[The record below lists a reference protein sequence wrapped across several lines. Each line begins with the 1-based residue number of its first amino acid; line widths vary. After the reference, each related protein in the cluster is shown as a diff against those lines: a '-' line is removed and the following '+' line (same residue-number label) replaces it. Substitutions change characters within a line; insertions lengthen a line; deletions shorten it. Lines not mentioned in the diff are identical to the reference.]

1 MGTSVLIDYQLKG
14 WAAKNEHVIK
24 QTYPDIRYVGNPPNP
39 PQSSPDHM
47 VAAYCMENGCDL
59 LTADKTAYTTWL
71 NHEMDEI
78 CISVFST
85 DGQIVY
91 RLAAC
96 PRAAD

>member
-1 MGTSVLIDYQLKG
+1 MGTSVLIDYQLRG
-14 WAAKNEHVIK
+14 WATKNEDSIK
-24 QTYPDIRYVGNPPNP
+24 QTYPDIRYVGDPQNPAQN
-39 PQSSPDHM
+39 SPDHM
-47 VAAYCMENGCDL
+47 VASFCMEKGCDL

-71 NHEMDEI
+71 NQKMDEI
-78 CISVFST
+78 RISVFSM